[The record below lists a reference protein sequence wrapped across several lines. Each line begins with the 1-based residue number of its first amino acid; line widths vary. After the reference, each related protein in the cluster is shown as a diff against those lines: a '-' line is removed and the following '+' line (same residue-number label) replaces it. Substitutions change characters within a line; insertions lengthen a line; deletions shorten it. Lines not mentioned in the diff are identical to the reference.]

1 MTGMVR
7 MTATPLSLS
16 SGRIVSAAGHPF
28 PVWGGYTIHYIFNPG
43 TGASS
48 FRFFKKLIQ
57 RDMQRF
63 IGRREAERELQD
75 LGCGY
80 QELTRKR
87 KAGQLDG
94 LFIEDH
100 RTKRGDWLYD
110 VEGIRKEVQSGRLWF
125 GNRRPPMVV
134 AKHNDLKLS
143 VAISIDLAEKL
154 LDRDHA
160 TEVILVHEVR
170 EAIRRAFTVIKKE
183 DTL

>member
-1 MTGMVR
+1 
-7 MTATPLSLS
+7 
-16 SGRIVSAAGHPF
+16 
-28 PVWGGYTIHYIFNPG
+28 
-43 TGASS
+43 
-48 FRFFKKLIQ
+48 
-57 RDMQRF
+57 MQSF
-63 IGRREAERELQD
+63 IGRRDAERELQD

-100 RTKRGDWLYD
+100 RTKQARWLYD
-110 VEGIRKEVQSGRLWF
+110 AEGIREAVQSGRIWF
-125 GNRRPPMVV
+125 GHNRPPMVV

-154 LDRDHA
+154 LDRDHT